1 MVALAYRR
9 LAYTVTKRGG
19 ANPETGFDLPIEKDG
34 RRWAVQCK
42 QWKTWNVGV
51 KVVREFLGALTD
63 AGVQNG
69 ILITLCGYTG
79 DAKQLADKHG
89 IEILNETGLTHLLQ
103 STHAASD
110 PEVLALLRDTR
121 KFCPKCESQ
130 MLLRTATKGLGA
142 GKQFWGC
149 SAYPKCRF
157 TMPKD

>member
-1 MVALAYRR
+1 MAYRR

-19 ANPETGFDLPIEKDG
+19 ANPEAGFDLPIEKDG

-51 KVVREFLGALTD
+51 KVVRESLGALTD

-103 STHAASD
+103 SAGAASD

-149 SAYPKCRF
+149 LAYPKCRF
-157 TMPKD
+157 TMPKE

>member
-1 MVALAYRR
+1 M
-9 LAYTVTKRGG
+9 TT
-19 ANPETGFDLPIEKDG
+19 TF
-34 RRWAVQCK
+34 
-42 QWKTWNVGV
+42 
-51 KVVREFLGALTD
+51 VREISLRYRGPKRREAFNPIVSPFEA
-63 AGVQNG
+63 ARF

-79 DAKQLADKHG
+79 EAKQLADKHG
-89 IEILNETGLTHLLQ
+89 IQILNETGLTHLLQ
-103 STHAASD
+103 STDAASD

-130 MLLRTATKGLGA
+130 MLLRTATKGLWA